1 MFLSRASHLN
11 LDITSFIAHKS
22 FEMFHLCI
30 ICRIGVEKG
39 RKLFKSL
46 LMRCSKNKKEWTDA
60 QARVEDLK
68 QQLEEAEGLVVR
80 KKDQFDM
87 SRKQVRIS
95 IGYLQVKAL
104 ASN

>member
-1 MFLSRASHLN
+1 MFLSRASHFD
-11 LDITSFIAHKS
+11 LDITSFIAHVP
-22 FEMFHLCI
+22 FMI

-46 LMRCSKNKKEWTDA
+46 LMRCSKNKKEWSDA

-80 KKDQFDM
+80 KKDQFDK
-87 SRKQVRIS
+87 SRKQVRLS
-95 IGYLQVKAL
+95 IGHLQVKAL

>member
-1 MFLSRASHLN
+1 
-11 LDITSFIAHKS
+11 
-22 FEMFHLCI
+22 
-30 ICRIGVEKG
+30 
-39 RKLFKSL
+39 
-46 LMRCSKNKKEWTDA
+46 MRCSKNKKEWSDA

-87 SRKQVRIS
+87 SRKQVRLS

-104 ASN
+104 ASS